1 MRRSVS
7 GPVEGSITNTQ
18 QGEPGQTPGE
28 LRRCNTLQEAEAE
41 LEKALARVDRADQ
54 CGARCPDLSKVV

>member
-7 GPVEGSITNTQ
+7 GPVEGSVTNTE

-28 LRRCNTLQEAEAE
+28 LRRFNTLQEAEAE
-41 LEKALARVDRADQ
+41 LEKALARGDRAYLLPPRPKWA
-54 CGARCPDLSKVV
+54 GKR